1 MTCFN
6 ANVFTRTYRG
16 TVSLTKSVFVS
27 LFVLTLSAG
36 FSAVSADNALSQT
49 IEKIRPSIV
58 GIGTVM
64 QTRSPPASFRG
75 TGFVVG
81 DGLHIIT
88 NAHVVSPLLDTEQK
102 EMLAIFVGRGESAQA
117 RQATKVAVDA
127 EHDLALLKIT
137 GAPLPAMTIG
147 DSNSAKEGDE
157 FAFTGFPIGMVLGL
171 YPVTHRAT
179 VSALTPIV
187 TPALS
192 ARQLDAKSLK
202 RIRTP
207 FEVFQL
213 DATAYPGNSGS
224 PLYDPA
230 TGKVYGIINMV
241 FVKGTKENAITNPS
255 GIAYAIPAN
264 YIYAIMQQNP

>member
-1 MTCFN
+1 MACINPNIFTHTYNATISFAKSAFLCAFLFSFFVFFN
-6 ANVFTRTYRG
+6 
-16 TVSLTKSVFVS
+16 
-27 LFVLTLSAG
+27 
-36 FSAVSADNALSQT
+36 SAVADNTLSQT
-49 IEKIRPSIV
+49 IEKVRPSVV

-88 NAHVVSPLLDTEQK
+88 NAHVVSPLLDSEHK

-117 RQATKVAVDA
+117 RQATKIAVDPD
-127 EHDLALLKIT
+127 HDLALLKIT
-137 GAPLPAMTIG
+137 GEPLPALTIG
-147 DSNSAKEGDE
+147 NSDTIREGEE

-171 YPVTHRAT
+171 YPVTHRAI

-187 TPALS
+187 TPTLS
-192 ARQLDAKSLK
+192 AKQLDANVLK

-207 FEVFQL
+207 FPVFQL

-230 TGKVYGIINMV
+230 TGKVIGIINMV

-255 GIAYAIPAN
+255 GIAYAIPGN
-264 YIYAIMQQNP
+264 YINAIMKK